1 MTSLLDVL
9 LHLDVHLAAII
20 ASAGAWTY
28 VLLFLIVFCETGL
41 VVTPFLP
48 GDSLLFAIGA
58 VCALGSLDIA
68 VIIPLLMIA
77 ANSGDA
83 LNYFVGKTLGQRLI
97 NNPKR
102 RILNP
107 DSLARTHA
115 FYEKHG
121 GKTIVFARFV
131 PIVRTFAPFVAGL
144 GTMHFKRFAMY
155 SVFGGAFW
163 VTSFIS
169 LGYLFGNQ
177 EFVKKNFVL
186 VIGAII
192 ILSILPAVLEYAKMR
207 GDGRAASKDQKA
219 NHG

>member
-1 MTSLLDVL
+1 MTGLLDVL
-9 LHLDVHLAAII
+9 LHLDVHLAALI
-20 ASAGAWTY
+20 AAYGSLTY
-28 VLLFLIVFCETGL
+28 VLLFLIIFCETGL

-68 VIIPLLMIA
+68 IVIPSLMVA
-77 ANSGDA
+77 ANCGDA
-83 LNYFVGKTLGQRLI
+83 VNYFVGKRLGQRLVS
-97 NNPKR
+97 NPKR
-102 RILNP
+102 RIINP
-107 DSLARTHA
+107 SSLARTHA

-121 GKTIVFARFV
+121 AKTIVFARFV

-144 GTMHFKRFAMY
+144 GTMQFSRFAAY

-163 VTSFIS
+163 VVSFVT

-177 EFVKKNFVL
+177 EVVKKNFVL

-192 ILSILPAVLEYAKMR
+192 VLSIAPAVIEVIRQRRQDVSA
-207 GDGRAASKDQKA
+207 
-219 NHG
+219 